1 MKEYGIKTLDQWSKS
16 VLPDNFEQVNRQT
29 LAIQQFLVEH
39 LPESVN
45 LQLSVI
51 NISTQEIVIAAA
63 NPQVANYLRLYVAE
77 IQQQIHET
85 FKLTQKLK
93 IRTVPDS
100 LLQIDNPG
108 ESSKPSKVSGET
120 VAAID
125 RSADW
130 IDDEGLKQSLQSLA
144 ETLKKTESS
153 PGG

>member
-1 MKEYGIKTLDQWSKS
+1 M
-16 VLPDNFEQVNRQT
+16 
-29 LAIQQFLVEH
+29 
-39 LPESVN
+39 
-45 LQLSVI
+45 I

-77 IQQQIHET
+77 IQQQIHES
-85 FKLTQKLK
+85 FNLTQKLK
-93 IRTVPDS
+93 IRAVPDS
-100 LLQIDNPG
+100 LLQIDNPRR
-108 ESSKPSKVSGET
+108 SSKPSKVSGET

-153 PGG
+153 SGG